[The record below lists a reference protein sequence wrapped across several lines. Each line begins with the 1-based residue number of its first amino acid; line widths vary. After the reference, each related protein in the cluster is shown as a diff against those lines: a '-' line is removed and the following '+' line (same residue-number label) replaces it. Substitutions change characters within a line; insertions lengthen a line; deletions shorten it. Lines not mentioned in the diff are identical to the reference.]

1 MIKKRFLGAQ
11 SFINQFKMKES
22 EYYYKRHSR
31 EEISGVKV
39 RTFTL
44 NAKFQGLSTI
54 KKYKEPDFPLSPST
68 EN

>member
-1 MIKKRFLGAQ
+1 LKDKKSELILTSSKVIQKSMIKKRFLGAQ

-44 NAKFQGLSTI
+44 NAKF
-54 KKYKEPDFPLSPST
+54 
-68 EN
+68 